1 MTLTEFNNQQKIIFL
16 GSQEIDETRNLNN
29 GPSKLVKARAK
40 IFLFYL
46 VTMLNIKP
54 PDISVPML
62 RNAIQFEWSL
72 YGITIRN
79 QKGISFYEE
88 TEYLEFGIYEDK
100 ISMLYVP
107 NSLEKEKNYINYNFV
122 TTKDAKDFY
131 QVIVELF
138 KKGKDFLENFCIDY
152 NTFNIEKI

>member
-40 IFLFYL
+40 VFLSYL
-46 VTMLNIKP
+46 VTTLNIKP
-54 PDISVPML
+54 PNIIVPML

-122 TTKDAKDFY
+122 TTKDAEDFY